1 MCSRTRANARFN
13 QSHVKENLK
22 REDTIQAIEMELE
35 RWRKLLTYNI
45 ALKFIDATAR
55 RKINDR
61 ERKQMDYE
69 VKMARKAFLLI
80 RQSAMKELFETE
92 YQQYLEELHMQGK
105 TFHKERI

>member
-69 VKMARKAFLLI
+69 VKMI